1 MIATTR
7 WTARV
12 DRRGFL
18 KGSALFAAAL
28 GPGRTRCRRT
38 RRSRSQARHPRHRRQ
53 EGRAPPK
60 KKPLLDKDGREYR
73 VCDMCGGNMYK
84 QEKTWTCEQCGFSYE
99 E

>member
-1 MIATTR
+1 MVDFETK
-7 WTARV
+7 V

-18 KGSALFAAAL
+18 KGSVLFAAAVAMASVL
-28 GPGRTRCRRT
+28 P
-38 RRSRSQARHPRHRRQ
+38 ARAQ
-53 EGRAPPK
+53 EPQQPPAPDSGEKKEDAPK